1 VSVVVFGGYGVFGSL
16 VCRELAGRGIAV
28 TVAGRD
34 AQRAAALAR
43 ELGADHRATFADV
56 TDAASIH
63 AALSGHRVAVHCAG
77 PFHAEQHALLDAC
90 LEAGCHSVDIADDR
104 AYVALVRSR
113 DAAFRARGMS
123 AAFGCSSLPGLSGAL
138 AEVARRAYTDAPER
152 ARVTLFIGNDNTKS
166 ATAIQSV
173 LRLLGRPIAAPQ
185 GTLRGFRDHERVTL
199 PEPFGVRTAYAF
211 EGPDYDLLPQAVGVG
226 AVSVLV
232 GFESR
237 LAGPL
242 FASLPR
248 FREIGSARAARVLA
262 GVGAWI
268 RSGSSG
274 GSVIVDLFWRDGRH
288 RRAGVHAVRE
298 GQRLAALPAALA
310 AQALLAGTAARP
322 GAVEAR
328 ELLGADALLSQVEQ
342 AGFRRIS

>member
-1 VSVVVFGGYGVFGSL
+1 MSVVVFGGYGVFGSL
-16 VCRELAGRGIAV
+16 VCRELAARGIAV

-34 AQRAAALAR
+34 AQRAARLAT
-43 ELGADHRATFADV
+43 ELGPNHRGMAADV
-56 TDAASIH
+56 TDAASIR
-63 AALSGHRVAVHCAG
+63 AALSGQAVAVHCAG
-77 PFHAEQHALLDAC
+77 PFRADAHALVDLC
-90 LEAGCHSVDIADDR
+90 LEAGCHCVDIADDR
-104 AYVALVRSR
+104 AYVTFLRSR
-113 DAAFRARGMS
+113 DAAFRARGLT

-138 AEVARRAYTDAPER
+138 AEVARRAHVDAPGR

-173 LRLLGRPIAAPQ
+173 LRLVGRPIAAPQ
-185 GTLRGFRDHERVTL
+185 GMLRGLRDHERVEL
-199 PEPFGVRTAYAF
+199 PAPFGVRTAHAF
-211 EGPDYDLLPQAVGVG
+211 ESPDYDLLPAVTGVG

-242 FASLPR
+242 FARLPR
-248 FREIGSARAARVLA
+248 SSDIWSARVARVLA

-274 GSVIVDLFWRDGRH
+274 GSVIVDLFWSDGR
-288 RRAGVHAVRE
+288 RSRAGMHAVRD

-310 AQALLAGTAARP
+310 AEALLANTAAQR

-328 ELLGADALLSQVEQ
+328 QLLGADALLSQVEA
-342 AGFRRIS
+342 AGFIRIS